1 MAGIEEIVYEI
12 SGNAHMNCYQD
23 LRLAVEIAHAH
34 LPTQLSMKELTAAI
48 VPKLESKK
56 KASSVARALARAVE
70 DAWDHGGREVLE
82 SKYGFHHKPTPKELI
97 LKLARAIQTPVK
109 YRILKDAAGKYS
121 IIAGNPNEDCWMVV
135 SPILK
140 EENQAASIVH
150 ALNESGMSM
159 ELFRDWLFHDGLT
172 KMLDGDFHV

>member
-1 MAGIEEIVYEI
+1 MAGAEDIVFEI

-56 KASSVARALARAVE
+56 KASSIARALARATE
-70 DAWDHGGREVLE
+70 DAWDHHGRDILE
-82 SKYGFHHKPTPKELI
+82 NKYGFRHRPTPKELI
-97 LKLARAIQTPVK
+97 LKLARAIQTPVE
-109 YRILKDAAGKYS
+109 YRLLKDASGKYS
-121 IIAGNPNEDCWMVV
+121 IIASNPNENCWMVV
-135 SPILK
+135 SPLLK
-140 EENQAASIVH
+140 EDHAVSIIH
-150 ALNESGMSM
+150 TLSEAGMSM
-159 ELFRDWLFHDGLT
+159 ECFRDWLFQDGLT